1 VSSVS
6 SATAPTSGT
15 GTSAVSSAS
24 GPAVVA
30 IGGGH
35 GLATTLRAVR
45 RYAGDIT
52 AVVSVAD
59 DGGSTGRLR
68 RDLGVLGVG
77 DLRKCLVALAA
88 DGGTDHE
95 ADWARA
101 FEHRFGAGEL
111 DGHALGNLVLVGL
124 ADVTGNWETA
134 LEIAGHALGA
144 VGRVLPATSEP
155 VVLKATV
162 DGGVVEGQ
170 VAVQNS
176 PDRIRR
182 IALVPPDAPSPAA
195 VVDAIAAADQV
206 VLAPG
211 SLFTSLLPA
220 LVAPDVHSALHGT
233 EAPVVAV
240 VNLGPQPPETQGLDV
255 ADHLRAVLDAG
266 VWVER
271 VVVDPRSRIR
281 LDPALIES
289 LCVDLTLA
297 EVARP
302 DLAAHAPA
310 KLAEV
315 LAALL

>member
-1 VSSVS
+1 MSSD
-6 SATAPTSGT
+6 P
-15 GTSAVSSAS
+15 

-45 RYAGDIT
+45 HYAVDVT

-88 DGGTDHE
+88 DDGTDHE
-95 ADWARA
+95 AEWAA
-101 FEHRFGAGEL
+101 TFEHRFGAGEL

-124 ADVTGNWETA
+124 ADVTGNWEHA
-134 LEIAGHALGA
+134 LEIAGDALGA

-176 PDRIRR
+176 PDRIRH
-182 IALVPPDAPSPAA
+182 IELVPPDAPSPAA
-195 VVDAIAAADQV
+195 VAGAIARAEQI

-220 LVAPDVHSALHGT
+220 LVAADEHAALTAGSA
-233 EAPVVAV
+233 PIVAV
-240 VNLGPQPPETQGLDV
+240 VNLGPQPPETLGLDV
-255 ADHLRAVLDAG
+255 ADHLRAVLDTG
-266 VWVER
+266 VRVDR
-271 VVVDPRSRIR
+271 VVVDPRSRLTVDAAAIA
-281 LDPALIES
+281 ALGVE
-289 LCVDLTLA
+289 CVTA

>member
-1 VSSVS
+1 VSDH
-6 SATAPTSGT
+6 
-15 GTSAVSSAS
+15 
-24 GPAVVA
+24 VVA

-35 GLATTLRAVR
+35 GLATTLQAVR
-45 RYAGDIT
+45 RYAAHIT
-52 AVVSVAD
+52 AIVSVAD

-88 DGGTDHE
+88 DDGTDH
-95 ADWARA
+95 ADQWAQA
-101 FEHRFGAGEL
+101 FEHRFDAGEL

-124 ADVTGNWETA
+124 AEVTGNWETA
-134 LEIAGHALGA
+134 LDIAGHALGT

-176 PDRIRR
+176 PERIRR
-182 IALVPPDAPSPAA
+182 IELVPPDAPSPPA
-195 VVDAIAAADQV
+195 VPLAIDAADQI

-220 LVAPDVHSALHGT
+220 LVATDVHAALAASD
-233 EAPVVAV
+233 APTVAI
-240 VNLGPQPPETQGLDV
+240 VNLGPQPPETLGLDV
-255 ADHLRAVLDAG
+255 ADHLRAVLDTG
-266 VWVER
+266 VRIDR
-271 VVVDPRSRIR
+271 VVVDPQSRLAVDAAAIE
-281 LDPALIES
+281 ALGVH
-289 LCVDLTLA
+289 CVTA

>member
-1 VSSVS
+1 MN
-6 SATAPTSGT
+6 TARI
-15 GTSAVSSAS
+15 
-24 GPAVVA
+24 VA

-45 RYAGDIT
+45 EYAVDIS

-88 DGGTDHE
+88 DDGTHHE
-95 ADWARA
+95 DEWAAA
-101 FEHRFGAGEL
+101 FDHRFNAGEL

-124 ADVTGNWETA
+124 AEVTGNWQQA

-182 IALVPPDAPSPAA
+182 IELVPPDAPSPAA
-195 VVDAIAAADQV
+195 VTHAIGAADQI

-220 LVAPDVHSALHGT
+220 LAAADVHAALAGSS
-233 EAPVVAV
+233 APVVAV
-240 VNLGPQPPETQGLDV
+240 VNLGPQPPETLGLDV
-255 ADHLRAVLDAG
+255 ADHVRAVLDAG
-266 VWVER
+266 VRVDR
-271 VVVDPRSRIR
+271 VVVDPRSPLP
-281 LDPALIES
+281 LDPEALAALGVE
-289 LCVDLTLA
+289 CTLA

-302 DLAAHAPA
+302 DVAAHAPA
-310 KLAEV
+310 KLASV
-315 LAALL
+315 LSALLQS

>member
-1 VSSVS
+1 VNSHR
-6 SATAPTSGT
+6 
-15 GTSAVSSAS
+15 
-24 GPAVVA
+24 VVA

-45 RYAGDIT
+45 GYAAHIT

-77 DLRKCLVALAA
+77 DLRKCLVSLAA
-88 DGGTDHE
+88 DDGTDHE
-95 ADWARA
+95 DEWAAA
-101 FEHRFGAGEL
+101 FDHRFSAGEL

-124 ADVTGNWETA
+124 AEVTGNWQQA
-134 LEIAGHALGA
+134 LEIAGHTLGA

-162 DGGVVEGQ
+162 DDGVVEGQ

-176 PDRIRR
+176 PSRIRR
-182 IALVPPDAPSPAA
+182 IELVPPDAPSPPA
-195 VVDAIAAADQV
+195 VAHAIGAADQI

-220 LVAPDVHSALHGT
+220 IAAADVHAALAAAD
-233 EAPVVAV
+233 APVVAV

-255 ADHLRAVLDAG
+255 ADHVRAVVETG
-266 VWVER
+266 VRVDR
-271 VVVDPRSRIR
+271 VVVDPRSSLE
-281 LDPALIES
+281 LDRDALAALGVE
-289 LCVDLTLA
+289 CTLA

-302 DLAAHAPA
+302 DVAAHAPA
-310 KLAEV
+310 KLASV
-315 LAALL
+315 LSALLQS

>member
-1 VSSVS
+1 MN
-6 SATAPTSGT
+6 TARI
-15 GTSAVSSAS
+15 
-24 GPAVVA
+24 VA

-35 GLATTLRAVR
+35 GLATTLRAAR
-45 RYAGDIT
+45 EYAANLT

-88 DGGTDHE
+88 EGGVDHE
-95 ADWARA
+95 DEWAAA
-101 FEHRFGAGEL
+101 FDHRFNAGEL

-124 ADVTGNWETA
+124 ADVTGNWQEA

-182 IALVPPDAPSPAA
+182 IELVPPDAPSPAA
-195 VVDAIAAADQV
+195 VTHAIGAADQI

-220 LVAPDVHSALHGT
+220 LAAADVHAALASSS
-233 EAPVVAV
+233 APVVAV
-240 VNLGPQPPETQGLDV
+240 VNLGPQPPETLGLDV
-255 ADHLRAVLDAG
+255 ADHVRAVLDAG
-266 VWVER
+266 VRVDR
-271 VVVDPRSRIR
+271 VVVDPRSPLP
-281 LDPALIES
+281 LDPEALAALGVE
-289 LCVDLTLA
+289 CTLA

-302 DLAAHAPA
+302 DVAAHAPA
-310 KLAEV
+310 RLAEV
-315 LAALL
+315 LAALLQS

>member
-1 VSSVS
+1 MN
-6 SATAPTSGT
+6 TARI
-15 GTSAVSSAS
+15 
-24 GPAVVA
+24 VA

-45 RYAGDIT
+45 EYAANIT

-88 DGGTDHE
+88 EGGVDHE
-95 ADWARA
+95 DEWAAA
-101 FEHRFGAGEL
+101 FDHRFNAGEL

-124 ADVTGNWETA
+124 AEVTGNWQQA

-182 IALVPPDAPSPAA
+182 IELVPPDAPSPAA
-195 VVDAIAAADQV
+195 VTHAIGAADQI

-220 LVAPDVHSALHGT
+220 LAAADVHAALAGSS
-233 EAPVVAV
+233 APVVAV
-240 VNLGPQPPETQGLDV
+240 VNLGPQPPETLGLDV
-255 ADHLRAVLDAG
+255 ADHVRAVLDAG
-266 VWVER
+266 VRVDR
-271 VVVDPRSRIR
+271 VVVDPRSPLP
-281 LDPALIES
+281 LDPEALAALGVE
-289 LCVDLTLA
+289 CTLA

-302 DLAAHAPA
+302 DVAAHAPA
-310 KLAEV
+310 KLASV
-315 LAALL
+315 LSALLQS